1 MSTNQRTSENQ
12 LLVNTAPAAADLM
25 RMVKSSGGQSQ
36 NTTFTAAASALDAA
50 LVALGFLK
58 ASSAGDGLF
67 DKVNVRN
74 ENGNYL
80 VDVLTDSVIWAN
92 LSAAGASIIYTLPT
106 ALSAWDAVNGRGQ
119 RFTLKVMVP
128 HSGRKLTIQPQPLE
142 LLDTFSSMVIEGDA
156 EPAYVTVVSNGA
168 DWIVVG
174 G

>member
-1 MSTNQRTSENQ
+1 MTTNQRMTENQ
-12 LLVNTAPAAADLM
+12 LLVNVAPVAADLM

-36 NTTFTAAASALDAA
+36 NTTFTAGAAAMEAA

-58 ASSAGDGLF
+58 TGTVDGLF
-67 DKVNVRN
+67 DKLSVRN

-80 VDVLTDSVIWAN
+80 VDELTDSVIWAN
-92 LSAAGASIIYTLPT
+92 LSTAGASITYTLPA
-106 ALSAWDAVNGRGQ
+106 ALSAWDAANSRGQ

-128 HSGRKLTIQPQPLE
+128 FAGRSLTIQPQPLE
-142 LLDTFSSMVIEGDA
+142 LLDTFSSITLDA
-156 EPAYVTVVSNGA
+156 GADPVFVTVISNGA